1 MQQRENVDY
10 TVVLVSA
17 GFGAE
22 QENAEEVIE
31 AALEHLNT
39 YKDEPG
45 FRFAYHVS
53 AHLERVQDAEEAEA
67 RLQNDDSVAMMILH
81 GLEDDERIAL
91 TRKCIAQT
99 VPVCRTLPA
108 PDHPAPK
115 PRRQPGKRRG
125 WEIRFRKRSE
135 DDDEPHAHSILET
148 TLTGPLDGEEEEIM
162 DRVGQLVA
170 VMALGVM
177 EHHWT
182 LNPPQIYL
190 PE

>member
-17 GFGAE
+17 GFGEE

-67 RLQNDDSVAMMILH
+67 KLENDDTVAMMILH

-91 TRKCIAQT
+91 TRKCIART
-99 VPVCRTLPA
+99 VPVCRTTP
-108 PDHPAPK
+108 
-115 PRRQPGKRRG
+115 
-125 WEIRFRKRSE
+125 
-135 DDDEPHAHSILET
+135 
-148 TLTGPLDGEEEEIM
+148 
-162 DRVGQLVA
+162 
-170 VMALGVM
+170 
-177 EHHWT
+177 
-182 LNPPQIYL
+182 
-190 PE
+190 